1 MEVECSSTVN
11 DLGYSGAVLFVQL
24 MNRRYENASTV
35 LTSNKG
41 FEEWRSARGRCQ
53 WLSAHRRV
61 LHHSHLVNIRG
72 NSYRM
77 REYSEL
83 QRALRSDVENTAE
96 AVRPSRKARMAPNR
110 IQAETGM
117 SDMTL

>member
-1 MEVECSSTVN
+1 
-11 DLGYSGAVLFVQL
+11 
-24 MNRRYENASTV
+24 
-35 LTSNKG
+35 
-41 FEEWRSARGRCQ
+41 
-53 WLSAHRRV
+53 
-61 LHHSHLVNIRG
+61 
-72 NSYRM
+72 M

-96 AVRPSRKARMAPNR
+96 AVRPSCKARMAANR

>member
-1 MEVECSSTVN
+1 VLGDDVN
-11 DLGYSGAVLFVQL
+11 G
-24 MNRRYENASTV
+24 
-35 LTSNKG
+35 
-41 FEEWRSARGRCQ
+41 C
-53 WLSAHRRV
+53 SAHRRV

-83 QRALRSDVENTAE
+83 QRELRSDVENTAE
-96 AVRPSRKARMAPNR
+96 AVRPSCKARMAANR

>member
-1 MEVECSSTVN
+1 VLGDDVNGCSAN
-11 DLGYSGAVLFVQL
+11 
-24 MNRRYENASTV
+24 
-35 LTSNKG
+35 
-41 FEEWRSARGRCQ
+41 
-53 WLSAHRRV
+53 RRV

-96 AVRPSRKARMAPNR
+96 AVSPSCKARMAANR